1 MCVRIQKA
9 AGDAAKVWRECVGGA
24 WPSFLCVCV
33 FVVILLSESHAE
45 MSKKGLKEE
54 NNHSFRRKIFVV

>member
-1 MCVRIQKA
+1 MWE
-9 AGDAAKVWRECVGGA
+9 GPGHH
-24 WPSFLCVCV
+24 SCVCV

-45 MSKKGLKEE
+45 MSKNGLKEE

>member
-1 MCVRIQKA
+1 MWE
-9 AGDAAKVWRECVGGA
+9 GPGHH
-24 WPSFLCVCV
+24 SCVCV